1 MRKLGCNI
9 IFIQSKYVRNMGERF
24 YEILIRKRPQN
35 CQNAENSSAENKV
48 LIPIWIL
55 LKYTVTFRLKVER
68 RQRKD

>member
-1 MRKLGCNI
+1 
-9 IFIQSKYVRNMGERF
+9 MGERF

-35 CQNAENSSAENKV
+35 CQNAENCSAENKV

-55 LKYTVTFRLKVER
+55 LKYTVTFRLKAER